1 MLTSFV
7 DESPTKKTLTFEVPA
22 EDVKAA
28 TEKTIKV
35 FAKQVRLP
43 GFRPGKAPAHIIRQR
58 FAEEIK
64 GEVLERLIQESLAE
78 ALREKNLI
86 PLGQPKIADLK
97 FEFEAPLAFKVDLEV
112 RPVVEPKEYRGLK
125 VPEGATAVSAE
136 DVDRVL
142 GRIREG
148 HATYDA
154 VEGRPVKDGDH
165 ALVDIKGTFPAGDGK
180 DFNRE
185 KVLVEIGGEGTLP
198 ELSAHLRNAEAGAT
212 VSFQKSFA
220 ADVSD
225 SEFAGKTVLYT
236 VHLVAIKSRVLP
248 ALDDE
253 LARLALTP
261 REGEAPEGA
270 SLAML
275 REKFHESVAKEKEQ
289 TVREQRRRAALDGL
303 LALNEVPAPESMV
316 ESEID
321 SALKEYA
328 RHMARQ
334 GVDLKEAQI
343 DWNELRKEARAS
355 AERRVKEY
363 LLLDAIGEKE
373 SLAVTDTELDAE
385 LKRRAQA
392 MGMSF
397 TELKSALVKAD
408 RVEGVREELRIDR
421 VVDFLVAEAVVAG

>member
-7 DESPTKKTLTFEVPA
+7 DESPTKKALTFEVPA

-64 GEVLERLIQESLAE
+64 GEVLERLIQESLME
-78 ALREKNLI
+78 ALREKNLV

-97 FEFEAPLAFKVDLEV
+97 FEFEAPLSFKVDIEV
-112 RPVVEPKEYRGLK
+112 RPVVEPKDYRGLK
-125 VPEGATAVSAE
+125 VPGGSAAVTDE

-142 GRIREG
+142 GRIRES

-154 VEGRPVKDGDH
+154 VEGRPVKDGDF
-165 ALVDIKGTFPAGDGK
+165 ALVDIKGSFPTGDGE

-185 KVLVEIGGEGTLP
+185 KVLVEIGGEGTMP

-212 VSFQKSFA
+212 VSFQKDFA
-220 ADVSD
+220 KDVPD

-236 VHLVAIKSRVLP
+236 VHLVAIKTRVMP

-275 REKFHESVAKEKEQ
+275 REKIHESVTKEKDQ

-334 GVDLKEAQI
+334 GVDLKDAKI

-373 SLAVTDTELDAE
+373 SLSVTDTELDAE
-385 LKRRAQA
+385 LKRRAQG

-397 TELKSALVKAD
+397 TELKGALVKAD
-408 RVEGVREELRIDR
+408 RLEGIREELRIDR

>member
-7 DESPTKKTLTFEVPA
+7 DESPTKKVLTFEVPA
-22 EDVKAA
+22 EDVKTA

-35 FAKQVRLP
+35 FSKQVRLP

-64 GEVLERLIQESLAE
+64 GEVLERLIQEALAG
-78 ALREKNLI
+78 ALREKSLI

-97 FEFEAPLAFKVDLEV
+97 FEFDAPLAFKVDLEV
-112 RPVVEPKEYRGLK
+112 RPAVEPKDYRGLK
-125 VPEGATAVSAE
+125 VPEGATAVTAE

-165 ALVDIKGTFPAGDGK
+165 ALVDIKGTFPSGDGE

-236 VHLVAIKSRVLP
+236 VHLVAIKTRVLP

-275 REKFHESVAKEKEQ
+275 REKVQESVSREKEQ

-334 GVDLKEAQI
+334 GVDLKDAQI
-343 DWNELRKEARAS
+343 DWNELRKEARPS

-397 TELKSALVKAD
+397 TELKAALVKAD